1 MGEKTT
7 KAIITPN
14 CANHAKG
21 GRGEGFSSAAAFF
34 FSCCAQQE
42 VHCHTRNTT
51 VGGRGDYLVFG
62 VHCKAQEAN
71 KVFIKILL

>member
-21 GRGEGFSSAAAFF
+21 GRGEGFSAAAAFF

-51 VGGRGDYLVFG
+51 VGVEGRGGGTMIWFLEYTA
-62 VHCKAQEAN
+62 KRKE
-71 KVFIKILL
+71 